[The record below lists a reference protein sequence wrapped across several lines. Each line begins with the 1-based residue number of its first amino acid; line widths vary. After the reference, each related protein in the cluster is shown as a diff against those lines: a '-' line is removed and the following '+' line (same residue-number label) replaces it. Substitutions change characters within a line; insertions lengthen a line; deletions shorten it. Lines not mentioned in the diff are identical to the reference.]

1 MSYLKN
7 IHKIEENSLDMAKKW
22 AHGVMN
28 SEYTQTYSKL
38 PENKLIQ
45 LSKNVYDNL
54 GKWMEDENSR
64 EQIEKVYSTIGIER
78 YQQGYPLCEIIF
90 ALHFTKKILTNQI
103 YSEGLL
109 PDAMNLYRTMDFLVR
124 IYDFFDFAAF
134 FVAKGFQ
141 HAMRLKMMK
150 TKKLDT
156 AEIDKL
162 FPITSSI
169 RSVNLEQENLEKIL
183 DGFNV
188 FKLK

>member
-1 MSYLKN
+1 MSFLKN
-7 IHKIEENSLDMAKKW
+7 IQKIEENSLEMAKKW

-28 SEYTQTYSKL
+28 SEFTQTYRKL
-38 PENKLIQ
+38 PESKLIQ

-54 GKWMEDENSR
+54 GKWMEDVNSR
-64 EQIEKVYSTIGIER
+64 EQIEKVYATIGAER
-78 YQQGYPLCEIIF
+78 YHQGYPLCEIIF

-141 HAMRLKMMK
+141 YAMRQKMMK
-150 TKKLDT
+150 TKKLD
-156 AEIDKL
+156 AKEIEKL
-162 FPITSSI
+162 FPLTPGGRSSD
-169 RSVNLEQENLEKIL
+169 LGEKNLEKIL
-183 DGFNV
+183 DGFNI